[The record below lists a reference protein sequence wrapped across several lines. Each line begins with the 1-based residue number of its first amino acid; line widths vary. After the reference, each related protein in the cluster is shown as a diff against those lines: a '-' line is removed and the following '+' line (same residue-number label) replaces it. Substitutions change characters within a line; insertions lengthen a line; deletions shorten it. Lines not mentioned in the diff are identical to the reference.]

1 MKFHLI
7 SAISGLL
14 VLMALQP
21 AMAQSV
27 NEGLEGGK
35 ESQGTVS
42 SIDEQTIAIQTTDGT
57 EVYNIDPELLTALK
71 LQSGNTVVLD
81 STRLETGTITGIDRY
96 TVKIDLDNGDRRS
109 FVLDREGRG
118 SLTFGD
124 RVVLTPK
131 DFPSRCQKLYLL
143 ENYELRAGD
152 LRKVET
158 YVATVKPPEPIA
170 QPPVPPAPPIGG
182 GTIEPPTVPGFW

>member
-1 MKFHLI
+1 MKFQLV
-7 SAISGLL
+7 SVISGLL
-14 VLMALQP
+14 VLSTAFQP

-35 ESQGTVS
+35 ELQGTVS
-42 SIDEQTIAIQTTDGT
+42 SIDERTIAIQANGGT
-57 EVYNIDPELLTALK
+57 EVYNIDPDLLAALQ

-96 TVKIDLDNGDRRS
+96 TVKIDLDNGDKRS
-109 FVLDREGRG
+109 FVLDREGRR

-124 RVVLTPK
+124 RVVMTPK

-143 ENYELRAGD
+143 EDYELRAGD

-158 YVATVKPPEPIA
+158 YVATVRTPEPIA
-170 QPPVPPAPPIGG
+170 QPPAPVPPIGG
-182 GTIEPPTVPGFW
+182 GAVPPPVVPGYW